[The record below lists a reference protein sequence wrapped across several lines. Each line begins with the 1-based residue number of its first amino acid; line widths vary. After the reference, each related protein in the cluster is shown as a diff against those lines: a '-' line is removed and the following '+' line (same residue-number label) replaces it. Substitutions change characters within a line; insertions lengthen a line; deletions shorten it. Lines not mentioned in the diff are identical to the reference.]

1 MPIITFEGKQYD
13 CSADETL
20 LDSLTRH
27 GVLLPSSCRSGVC
40 QTCMLRAT
48 EGTPPPASQ
57 EGIKDTL
64 KAQNYFLACICKP
77 EADMEV
83 GLAAKAD
90 TAAKAEVTDK
100 QWLNETV
107 MRIRMRRPD
116 DFDYYP
122 GQFINLLHANDV
134 ELVRSYSLASVGSE
148 EFLELHIKRVPDGL
162 MSNWLCD
169 KLGVGDTLEFYGP
182 AGDCFYLPGKPEQ
195 PLLLA
200 GTGTGLAPLYGIAR
214 DALAA
219 GHSGEI
225 RIFHASLATQGLYY
239 MDELQALAAAHA
251 NVSYTPCVLH
261 GEAPEGGMQGK
272 IDELLVQAVKDLK
285 GWRMF
290 FCGDPPI
297 VNAMRHRCFMAGA
310 SMSEIHAD
318 AFVFAPQS
326 S

>member
-1 MPIITFEGKQYD
+1 MPTITFEGKTYD
-13 CSADETL
+13 CAADETL

-48 EGTPPPASQ
+48 KGTPPPASQ

-64 KAQNYFLACICKP
+64 KAQNYFLACVCKP
-77 EADMEV
+77 QEDMEA
-83 GLAAKAD
+83 GLASKA
-90 TAAKAEVTDK
+90 TEALQATVTEK
-100 QWLNETV
+100 EWLNETV
-107 MRIRMRRPD
+107 MRIRMQRPD
-116 DFDYYP
+116 GFTYYP
-122 GQFINLLHANDV
+122 GQFINLVRD
-134 ELVRSYSLASVGSE
+134 EGKLVRSYSLASVASE
-148 EFLELHIKRVPDGL
+148 SFLELHIKRVPDGI

-169 KLGVGDTLEFYGP
+169 ELACGDTLEFYGA

-200 GTGTGLAPLYGIAR
+200 GTGTGLAPLYGIVR

-225 RIFHASLATQGLYY
+225 RIFHASLATAGLYY
-239 MDELQALAAAHA
+239 MDELRALAAAHA

-261 GEAPEGGMQGK
+261 GDVPEGGMQGK
-272 IDELLVQAVKDLK
+272 IDEVLIEAVGDLK

-318 AFVFAPQS
+318 AFVFAPQTG
-326 S
+326 

>member
-1 MPIITFEGKQYD
+1 MPIITFEGKKYD
-13 CSADETL
+13 CAADETL

-40 QTCMLRAT
+40 QTCMLRARK
-48 EGTPPPASQ
+48 GTPPAESQ
-57 EGIKDTL
+57 QGIKDTL

-77 EADMEV
+77 QEEMEV
-83 GLAAKAD
+83 GLAA
-90 TAAKAEVTDK
+90 TAETAFQAAVIDK

-107 MRIRMRRPD
+107 MGIRLQRPQG
-116 DFDYYP
+116 FEYYP
-122 GQFINLLHANDV
+122 GQFINLVREDGH
-134 ELVRSYSLASVGSE
+134 LVRSYSLASTESDP
-148 EFLELHIKRVPDGL
+148 FLELHIKRVPDGR

-169 KLGVGDTLEFYGP
+169 EMAVGDTLEFFGP
-182 AGDCFYLPGKPEQ
+182 AGDCFYLEGKPDQ

-225 RIFHASLATQGLYY
+225 RIFHASLAAPGLYY
-239 MDELQALAAAHA
+239 TDELRSLAAAHA

-261 GEAPEGGMQGK
+261 GQAPEDGVQGK
-272 IDELLVQAVKDLK
+272 IDEVLTEAVSDMK
-285 GWRMF
+285 GQRLF
-290 FCGDPPI
+290 LCGDPGI
-297 VNAMRHRCFMAGA
+297 VNAMRHRSFMAGA

-318 AFVFAPQS
+318 AFVFAPQTS
-326 S
+326 